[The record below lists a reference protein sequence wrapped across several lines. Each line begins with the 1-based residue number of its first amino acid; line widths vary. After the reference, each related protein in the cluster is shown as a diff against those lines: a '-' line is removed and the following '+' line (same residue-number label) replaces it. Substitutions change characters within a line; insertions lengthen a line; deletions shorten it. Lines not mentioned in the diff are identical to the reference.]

1 VRKDSEFF
9 VFDKLVDQ
17 STGKIRFNI
26 FLIGFVLEKGNGDR
40 GYLSR
45 EVVVVRGKVVPPTTI
60 AENEKNN
67 KSEKHLDNRFLIT

>member
-1 VRKDSEFF
+1 MRKDSEFF

-26 FLIGFVLEKGNGDR
+26 GLIGFVLEKGNRDR
-40 GYLSR
+40 GYLTW

-60 AENEKNN
+60 AENEKKDKN
-67 KSEKHLDNRFLIT
+67 EKHLDHRFLIT